1 MSPAGLRSAAATN
14 RDLAGGPTNPDTE
27 PATGNPQGYRGLR
40 AVRSRARATTGSRRS
55 LGRQIQLGGEV
66 EKLSNCRQC
75 GARLGDCSTGRPRE
89 YCSLAC
95 RRALEIRRSA
105 WDDQLTRLERDVI
118 DYATPFWT
126 AEQRALARQRRDA
139 FLAECPRP

>member
-1 MSPAGLRSAAATN
+1 MGMSSC
-14 RDLAGGPTNPDTE
+14 
-27 PATGNPQGYRGLR
+27 
-40 AVRSRARATTGSRRS
+40 
-55 LGRQIQLGGEV
+55 
-66 EKLSNCRQC
+66 CRQC
-75 GARLGDCSTGRPRE
+75 GVPVELRLKGRPRE
-89 YCSLAC
+89 YCSPAC

-105 WDDQLTRLERDVI
+105 WDEQLTRLERDVI